1 MHDGR
6 VLVCDWLNSE
16 AKGRFTAKADV
27 GLFPKMATW
36 TSDIQT
42 SRGSTT
48 LLSNK
53 RTVSMAQTKSRLL
66 GNNCIFF
73 LTISS
78 MMHMALADGKT
89 LVLLD
94 NLNIRDTH
102 SIFFRSLAGEKEYSC
117 FSQSL
122 ILR

>member
-1 MHDGR
+1 
-6 VLVCDWLNSE
+6 
-16 AKGRFTAKADV
+16 
-27 GLFPKMATW
+27 
-36 TSDIQT
+36 
-42 SRGSTT
+42 
-48 LLSNK
+48 
-53 RTVSMAQTKSRLL
+53 MAQTKSRLL

-102 SIFFRSLAGEKEYSC
+102 AIFFRSLAGGRNTCS
-117 FSQSL
+117 FLSHWLAS
-122 ILR
+122 